1 LPDAAVPEESDANGR
16 GRRTNGE
23 RRGCLDFDYR
33 HTSSF
38 RDGGLFEKTDA
49 ARRTHGT
56 GRRVRES
63 HARQMPFVS
72 VMTVKN
78 EVYC

>member
-1 LPDAAVPEESDANGR
+1 MRTVADAAVTASVAGVSTAITDTRPPSATEA
-16 GRRTNGE
+16 
-23 RRGCLDFDYR
+23 F
-33 HTSSF
+33 F
-38 RDGGLFEKTDA
+38 QKTDA

>member
-1 LPDAAVPEESDANGR
+1 MRTVTDAAATTGVAGVS
-16 GRRTNGE
+16 
-23 RRGCLDFDYR
+23 
-33 HTSSF
+33 TSITDTRPPSATEVF
-38 RDGGLFEKTDA
+38 FEKTDA

-56 GRRVRES
+56 GRRVRKS
-63 HARQMPFVS
+63 HARQVPFVS